1 MSKDEKTSEKSKKT
15 PPCID
20 WIKHFPNGELPTIA
34 SGTAILLIA
43 IDTEYQ
49 SNYTCNTN
57 LCLSYQYSAYDM
69 QSGKYKTGIFY
80 MDVNKQERLSLGELT
95 KKVLEEMEISIS
107 SLAGYRIIYVAHFF
121 TAEWSMLRD
130 KKELYMKFELIRKT
144 LTTTKNP
151 LKTTIIDENNEVVN
165 LWVDVRDTMLLL
177 PEGYKS
183 LEKASTFIDGYEKID
198 LPIEVKSNMY
208 QFLQDDHEKFEKYA
222 LRDAEVT
229 LKLFIKLQYLLNV
242 VNGTETKMFSTLASA
257 TTSHF
262 KLFSEN
268 RFQRFNDEGKA
279 VSDRQE
285 HNMQF
290 DRLHSLY
297 KKHESLADRSYMGGL
312 NSSYHIGYCEGYTF
326 LDIDFKN
333 AYPTAMNLIKIGD
346 FGHKL
351 DKSNSKKSSPLIEG
365 LK

>member
-1 MSKDEKTSEKSKKT
+1 MLVNKKIRKKSKKT
-15 PPCID
+15 PPCIN
-20 WIKHFPNGELPTIA
+20 WISAFPKGELPSIA
-34 SGTAILLIA
+34 SEKPILLIA

-80 MDVNKQERLSLGELT
+80 MNVNTQERLSLSELT

-107 SLAGYRIIYVAHFF
+107 SLAGYRIIYIAHFF
-121 TAEWSMLRD
+121 TAEWSMLSD
-130 KKELYMKFELIRKT
+130 KKELYMKFEYIRKT
-144 LTTTKNP
+144 LTTTKKP
-151 LKTTIIDENNEVVN
+151 LETKIIDENNEVVN

-183 LEKASTFIDGYEKID
+183 LEKASTFIEGYKKVD

-208 QFLQDDHEKFEKYA
+208 QFLQDESEKFEEYA

-242 VNGTETKMFSTLASA
+242 VNGTQTKMFSTLASA

-262 KLFSEN
+262 KLFSDT
-268 RFQRFNDEGKA
+268 RFQRFDDKGILI
-279 VSDRQE
+279 SDRHV

-290 DRLHSLY
+290 DRLHTIY

-346 FGHKL
+346 FGHKV
-351 DKSNSKKSSPLIEG
+351 DKSNSKKTSPF
-365 LK
+365 LKEL

>member
-1 MSKDEKTSEKSKKT
+1 MSKDEKIRKKSNKT

-20 WIKHFPNGELPTIA
+20 WIVHFQNGELPTIA
-34 SGTAILLIA
+34 SGTPILLIA

-49 SNYTCNTN
+49 CNYTCNTN

-69 QSGKYKTGIFY
+69 QSGTYKTGIFY

-95 KKVLEEMEISIS
+95 KKVLEEMQIPIS
-107 SLAGYRIIYVAHFF
+107 SLTGYKIIYVAHFF
-121 TAEWSMLRD
+121 TAEWSMLKD
-130 KKELYMKFELIRKT
+130 KKELYMKFEYIRKT

-151 LKTTIIDENNEVVN
+151 LKTTIIDENNNKVN

-183 LEKASTFIDGYEKID
+183 LEKASTFIEGYEKID

-208 QFLQDDHEKFEKYA
+208 QFLQDEPEKFEEYA

-229 LKLFIKLQYLLNV
+229 LKLFIKLQYLLNF
-242 VNGTETKMFSTLASA
+242 VNGTDTKMFSTLASA
-257 TTSHF
+257 TTNHF
-262 KLFSEN
+262 KLFN
-268 RFQRFNDEGKA
+268 QLRFKLVNKKGETL
-279 VSDRQE
+279 SDSSV
-285 HNMQF
+285 HNMEF
-290 DRLHSLY
+290 DRLHTIY
-297 KKHESLADRSYMGGL
+297 KKYESLADRSYMGGL
-312 NSSYHIGYCEGYTF
+312 NSSYHIGYSEGYTF

-351 DKSNSKKSSPLIEG
+351 DKSSSKKSSPF
-365 LK
+365 LKEL

>member
-1 MSKDEKTSEKSKKT
+1 MSKDEKIRKKSKKT

-34 SGTAILLIA
+34 SGTPIQLIA

-49 SNYTCNTN
+49 SNYTWNTN
-57 LCLSYQYSAYDM
+57 LCLSYQFSAYDM
-69 QSGKYKTGIFY
+69 QSGTYKTGIFY

-95 KKVLEEMEISIS
+95 KKILEEMQIPIS
-107 SLAGYRIIYVAHFF
+107 SLGGYRIIYVAHFF
-121 TAEWSMLRD
+121 TAEWAMLSD
-130 KKELYMKFELIRKT
+130 KKELYMKFEHIRKT

-151 LKTTIIDENNEVVN
+151 LKTIILDENNEVVN

-208 QFLQDDHEKFEKYA
+208 QFLQDDPEKFEEYA

-279 VSDRQE
+279 VNSKQE

-297 KKHESLADRSYMGGL
+297 KQYESLADRSYMGGL

-326 LDIDFKN
+326 IDIDFKN
-333 AYPTAMNLIKIGD
+333 CYPSAMNLIKMGN
-346 FGHKL
+346 FGIKIN
-351 DKSNSKKSSPLIEG
+351 KPKFEKPSPFIEG

>member
-1 MSKDEKTSEKSKKT
+1 MQR
-15 PPCID
+15 
-20 WIKHFPNGELPTIA
+20 
-34 SGTAILLIA
+34 GT
-43 IDTEYQ
+43 
-49 SNYTCNTN
+49 
-57 LCLSYQYSAYDM
+57 
-69 QSGKYKTGIFY
+69 YKTGIFY
-80 MDVNKQERLSLGELT
+80 MDVNKQQRLSQGELT
-95 KKVLEEMEISIS
+95 KKILEEMKISIS

-130 KKELYMKFELIRKT
+130 KKELYMKFEYIRKT

-151 LKTTIIDENNEVVN
+151 LETTIIDENNEVVN
-165 LWVDVRDTMLLL
+165 LWVDIRDTMLLL

-183 LEKASTFIDGYEKID
+183 LEKASTFIEGYEKID

-208 QFLQDDHEKFEKYA
+208 QFLQDEPKKFEEYA

-262 KLFSEN
+262 KSFSET
-268 RFQRFNDEGKA
+268 RFQRFNAEKRA
-279 VSDRQE
+279 ISDKQV
-285 HNMQF
+285 HTMQF
-290 DRLHSLY
+290 NRLHSIY

-351 DKSNSKKSSPLIEG
+351 VKSKSKKLSPFIEG

>member
-1 MSKDEKTSEKSKKT
+1 MSTDGKTRKKVSP

-20 WIKHFPNGELPTIA
+20 WIIHFPNGELPTID
-34 SGTAILLIA
+34 SRTPILLIA

-69 QSGKYKTGIFY
+69 QSGKYKTSIFY

-95 KKVLEEMEISIS
+95 KKILEEMEISIS
-107 SLAGYRIIYVAHFF
+107 SLAGYKIIYIAHFF

-130 KKELYMKFELIRKT
+130 KKELYMKFEHIRKT

-151 LKTTIIDENNEVVN
+151 LKTTILDENNEVVN

-183 LEKASTFIDGYEKID
+183 LEKASTFIEGYEKID
-198 LPIEVKSNMY
+198 LPVEVKSNMY
-208 QFLQDDHEKFEKYA
+208 QFLQDEPAKFEEYA

-229 LKLFIKLQYLLNV
+229 LKLFINLQYLLNV

-268 RFQRFNDEGKA
+268 RFQRFNDEGK
-279 VSDRQE
+279 VISDRPV

-297 KKHESLADRSYMGGL
+297 KKYESLADRSYMGGL
-312 NSSYHIGYCEGYTF
+312 NSSYHIGYCKGYTF

-351 DKSNSKKSSPLIEG
+351 DKSNSKKSSPFIEG
-365 LK
+365 LE

>member
-1 MSKDEKTSEKSKKT
+1 M
-15 PPCID
+15 
-20 WIKHFPNGELPTIA
+20 L
-34 SGTAILLIA
+34 A

-95 KKVLEEMEISIS
+95 KKVLEEIEIPIS
-107 SLAGYRIIYVAHFF
+107 SLAGYKIIYVAHFF
-121 TAEWSMLRD
+121 TAEWSMLND
-130 KKELYMKFELIRKT
+130 KKELTIKLEHIRKS

-151 LKTTIIDENNEVVN
+151 LKTTILDENNEVVN

-183 LEKASTFIDGYEKID
+183 LEKASTFIEGYEKID
-198 LPIEVKSNMY
+198 LSNEVKSHMY
-208 QFLQDDHEKFEKYA
+208 QFLKDEPEKFEEYA
-222 LRDAEVT
+222 IRDAEVT

-262 KLFSEN
+262 KSFSEN

-279 VSDRQE
+279 VNSKQE

-297 KKHESLADRSYMGGL
+297 KQYESLADKSYMGGL
-312 NSSYHIGYCEGYTF
+312 NSSYHIGHCDGYTF

-346 FGHKL
+346 FGIKL
-351 DKSNSKKSSPLIEG
+351 EKPKSKKPSPFIEG